1 MLGEQAFRCPELTS
15 FLGET
20 SAWGCSFEAKRMPP
34 EILPVGNPLVMPC
47 DSGCDTGPN
56 KHCLLKI
63 PVVNKEEDMKKM
75 ENMGHGAQITE

>member
-1 MLGEQAFRCPELTS
+1 
-15 FLGET
+15 
-20 SAWGCSFEAKRMPP
+20 MPP

-47 DSGCDTGPN
+47 DSGCDTGPK